1 MNKWFSVMDMHSG
14 GGRKTA
20 FEMYFIEAADQTDA
34 ERIFTEATGENVND
48 VACDC
53 CGSNFSVSGGDDTLA
68 ECASYWASYR
78 GGLEEYLK
86 DARNLVKVIPLTSE
100 ADLI

>member
-14 GGRKTA
+14 GDRKTA
-20 FEMYFIEAADQTDA
+20 FDYYFIEAPDKPTA
-34 ERIFTEATGENVND
+34 EAIFTLATGEYPDD
-48 VACDC
+48 VACEC
-53 CGSNFSVSGGDDTLA
+53 CGANFSVSYGDDTLEA
-68 ECASYWASYR
+68 VTEFWR
-78 GGLEEYLK
+78 KGQTVEEYVK